1 MAVLSGRLPI
11 IFLALLLAVVL
22 MGTVPASGHP
32 KQVQVTGDY
41 EITYFS
47 DPQDPIAESQATLFI
62 QVREAST
69 LASLQVYHFV
79 VEMIPPTGPRLIQ
92 HPLSNNMVFVFNQPG
107 NWILLFEI
115 GLTSNLLVFDT
126 SATFLADVTQAQ
138 ASGLL
143 AAFASV
149 VVTAVQK
156 SYQRWGHISAVV
168 LWLGMMLHV
177 TNTYRLSSGSE
188 EGLANF
194 ARTFR
199 EADLFVAVA
208 IGLLIVTGVL
218 RMITH
223 GLTTVDL
230 LFGSVFGLV
239 LVVKILLASGMI
251 AIGLFNRVYLLTRLQ
266 SLTLSDGPV
275 TATPTF
281 SEPRSK
287 TLARRVFYLVV
298 LEMTLGVVAI
308 LFGTVFTQIHTI
320 NV

>member
-1 MAVLSGRLPI
+1 M
-11 IFLALLLAVVL
+11 IFLALLLAIL
-22 MGTVPASGHP
+22 LTGATPAHGHP

-47 DPQDPIAESQATLFI
+47 NPQDPIANSQATLFI
-62 QVREAST
+62 QAREVST
-69 LASLQVYHFV
+69 GTSLQVYHFI
-79 VEMIPPTGPRLIQ
+79 VEMIPPTGPRVFQ
-92 HPLSNNMVFVFNQPG
+92 HPFSNTTVFAFNQPG

-115 GLTSNLLVFDT
+115 GLSPNLNVFDT

-143 AAFASV
+143 AAFAGV
-149 VVTAVQK
+149 VITAVQK
-156 SYQRWGHISAVV
+156 SYERWGHISAVV

-177 TNTYRLSSGSE
+177 TNTYRLSSGSD

-199 EADLFVAVA
+199 EADLFVAIA
-208 IGLLIVTGVL
+208 IGLLVVTGVL

-223 GLTTVDL
+223 GLATVDL

-266 SLTLSDGPV
+266 SLTLSEGPL
-275 TATPTF
+275 TATSVL
-281 SEPRSK
+281 SEPQTK
-287 TLARRVFYLVV
+287 TLARRMFYLVV
-298 LEMTLGVVAI
+298 LEMTLGVLAI

-320 NV
+320 TV